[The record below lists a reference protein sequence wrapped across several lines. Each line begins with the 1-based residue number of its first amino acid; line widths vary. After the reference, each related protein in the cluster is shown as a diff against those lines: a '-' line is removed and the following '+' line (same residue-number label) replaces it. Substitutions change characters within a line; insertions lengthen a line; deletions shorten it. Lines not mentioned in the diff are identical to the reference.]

1 MAITKTKNNRT
12 LGLSESTSDSLLAKS
27 SYESPTI
34 KVVAF
39 QVELGFEPSSTRVGD
54 QLSDPVRNG
63 IETFGQYQSSTDGS
77 WAATNYNPYNEG
89 HVFGN

>member
-34 KVVAF
+34 KVVDF
-39 QVELGFEPSSTRVGD
+39 QVELGFEPSTLVGD
-54 QLSDPVRNG
+54 QRRSLNG
-63 IETFGQYQSSTDGS
+63 IETFGQYQSTDGN
-77 WAATNYNPYNEG
+77 WAATDYNPYNEG
-89 HVFGN
+89 HVF

>member
-12 LGLSESTSDSLLAKS
+12 LGLSESTSDSLLTKS

-39 QVELGFEPSSTRVGD
+39 QVELGFEPSTHVGS
-54 QLSDPVRNG
+54 QSRRLNG
-63 IETFGQYQSSTDGS
+63 IETFNSFNQQSDGS
-77 WAATNYNPYNEG
+77 WAATDFNPYNEG
-89 HVFGN
+89 HVFDN

>member
-39 QVELGFEPSSTRVGD
+39 QVELGHEGSTFVGD

-63 IETFGQYQSSTDGS
+63 IETFGQYQSTDGN
-77 WAATNYNPYNEG
+77 WAATDYNPYNEG
-89 HVFGN
+89 HVF

>member
-39 QVELGFEPSSTRVGD
+39 QVEVGHEGSTFVGD

-77 WAATNYNPYNEG
+77 WAATDYNPYNEG
-89 HVFGN
+89 HVF

>member
-39 QVELGFEPSSTRVGD
+39 QVELGHEGSTFVGD

-77 WAATNYNPYNEG
+77 WAATDYNPYNEG

>member
-39 QVELGFEPSSTRVGD
+39 QVELGHEGSTFVGD

-77 WAATNYNPYNEG
+77 WAATDYNPYNEG
-89 HVFGN
+89 HVF

>member
-12 LGLSESTSDSLLAKS
+12 LGLSESTSDSLLTKS

-39 QVELGFEPSSTRVGD
+39 QVELGHEGSTFVGD

-77 WAATNYNPYNEG
+77 WAATDYNPYNEG
-89 HVFGN
+89 HVF

>member
-39 QVELGFEPSSTRVGD
+39 QVELGHAVSPNTNVGD

-63 IETFGQYQSSTDGS
+63 IETFGQYQSSDGS
-77 WAATNYNPYNEG
+77 WAATDYNPYNEG
-89 HVFGN
+89 HVF

>member
-39 QVELGFEPSSTRVGD
+39 QVELGHEGSTFVGD

-63 IETFGQYQSSTDGS
+63 IETYDRYDQQTDGNWTS
-77 WAATNYNPYNEG
+77 ADYNPYNEG
-89 HVFGN
+89 HVFGNN

>member
-39 QVELGFEPSSTRVGD
+39 QVELGHEGSTFVGD

-77 WAATNYNPYNEG
+77 WAATDYNPYNAG
-89 HVFGN
+89 HVF

>member
-39 QVELGFEPSSTRVGD
+39 QVELGFEPSTRVGD
-54 QLSDPVRNG
+54 QRRSLNG

-77 WAATNYNPYNEG
+77 WAATDYNPYNEG
-89 HVFGN
+89 HVF

>member
-39 QVELGFEPSSTRVGD
+39 QVELGHEVSPNTYVGD
-54 QLSDPVRNG
+54 QLSNPVRNG

-77 WAATNYNPYNEG
+77 WAATDYNPYNEG
-89 HVFGN
+89 RVF